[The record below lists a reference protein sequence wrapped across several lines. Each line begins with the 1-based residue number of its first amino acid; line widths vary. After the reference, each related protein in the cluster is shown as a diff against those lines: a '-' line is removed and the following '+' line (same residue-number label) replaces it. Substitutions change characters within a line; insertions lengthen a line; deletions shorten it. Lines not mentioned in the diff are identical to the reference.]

1 MNQNLLIAITV
12 AYCSGVNG
20 TILAQS
26 VDPSRAIEPIRPNLP
41 ALPQILPSVPPLKIE
56 PEPTL
61 PIQPFTEIEDK
72 IAVKEIEVLGST
84 VFSKAELDEVTK
96 PFIGKILTFEQL
108 LSVRSAINN
117 LYISHGYATS
127 GAFLPLQDFTFGRLQ
142 VQVVEGE
149 IESVEIKGLERLK
162 PSYVRARLEEATKAP
177 VSIAKLESALQLLQ
191 LNPLFK
197 NINADLSAGS
207 SPGRNVLLVNLQ
219 EAPPINAT
227 LVFDNKEPPSVGS
240 IGGTAVVSYDNLLGL
255 GDRASALVGITQ
267 GVNSYNL
274 SYDVPINARNGT
286 VGLRYSRGRNR
297 VVENL
302 FAPLDITGRAET
314 YAIDYRQPVILTPKE
329 ELAIGVSAQLRRSR
343 TFLFDDEPFSF
354 TQGPE
359 NGESKV
365 SVLRLNTDWVKRNSN
380 SLLAAS
386 STISLGLGIFDAT
399 TNDTGTDGRF
409 VSWQGQVQ
417 WLQAL
422 NDQKDAVAIARI
434 VAQLTP
440 NSLLPLEQFAIGGI
454 DSVRGYRTNQAV
466 ASNGFFGS
474 LEVRLPIVRP
484 DSGFGLIQLT
494 PFVDIGSVWGDN
506 SAETLLSIGLGLR
519 WQLGNSLSAQVN
531 WGIPLTSS
539 ADLGS
544 SLQDNGISFALQ
556 INPF

>member
-12 AYCSGVNG
+12 AYCSGIDG

-41 ALPQILPSVPPLKIE
+41 TLPQILPSVPPLKIE

-72 IAVKEIEVLGST
+72 VAVKEIEVLGST
-84 VFSKAELDEVTK
+84 VFSKAKLDEVTK
-96 PFIGKILTFEQL
+96 PFIGKTLTFEQL

-127 GAFLPLQDFTFGRLQ
+127 GAFLPVQDFTQGKLL

-162 PSYVRARLEEATKAP
+162 PSYLRSRLEEATKAP

-197 NINADLSAGS
+197 SINADLSAGS

-219 EAPPINAT
+219 EAPPINTT

-274 SYDVPINARNGT
+274 SYDVPVNARNGT

-297 VVENL
+297 VVENP

-329 ELAIGVSAQLRRSR
+329 ELAFGVSAQLRRSR
-343 TFLFDDEPFSF
+343 TFLFNDEPFSF

-359 NGESKV
+359 NGESKA
-365 SVLRLNTDWVKRNSN
+365 SVLRLNTDWVKRSSN
-380 SLLAAS
+380 NVLAAS
-386 STISLGLGIFDAT
+386 SSISLGLGIFDAT
-399 TNDTGTDGRF
+399 VNDTGTDGRF
-409 VSWQGQVQ
+409 VSWQGQFQ
-417 WLQAL
+417 WLRAL
-422 NDQKDAVAIARI
+422 NEEKDAVAIARI
-434 VAQLTP
+434 VTQLTP
-440 NSLLPLEQFAIGGI
+440 DSLLPLEQFAIGGI

-506 SAETLLSIGLGLR
+506 STATLLSTGLGFR

-531 WGIPLTSS
+531 WGIPLISS
-539 ADLGS
+539 SDLGS

>member
-1 MNQNLLIAITV
+1 MNQNLLIAIIV
-12 AYCSGVNG
+12 IYCSGIDG
-20 TILAQS
+20 TLLAQS
-26 VDPSRAIEPIRPNLP
+26 VDPSRTIEPIRPTLP
-41 ALPQILPSVPPLKIE
+41 TLPQMSPSVPSLKIE

-61 PIQPFTEIEDK
+61 PTQPFTEIEDK
-72 IAVKEIEVLGST
+72 VAVKEIEVLGST

-96 PFIGKILTFEQL
+96 PFIGKTLTFEQL

-117 LYISHGYATS
+117 LYISRGYATS

-162 PSYVRARLEEATKAP
+162 PSYVRSRLEEATKAP

-191 LNPLFK
+191 LNPLFTR
-197 NINADLSAGS
+197 IDADLSAGS
-207 SPGRNVLLVNLQ
+207 SPGRNVLLVDLQ
-219 EAPPINAT
+219 EAAPINAT

-240 IGGTAVVSYDNLLGL
+240 IGGTAVLSYDNVLGI

-267 GVNSYNL
+267 GVNSY
-274 SYDVPINARNGT
+274 SFGYEVPINTRNGT
-286 VGLRYSRGRNR
+286 IGLRYSRGRNR
-297 VVENL
+297 VIEEP
-302 FAPLDITGRAET
+302 FTPLDITGRAET
-314 YAIDYRQPVILTPKE
+314 YAIDYRQPIILTPKE
-329 ELAIGVSAQLRRSR
+329 ELAIGVSAGLRRSR

-354 TQGPE
+354 VEGPE
-359 NGESKV
+359 DGESKV
-365 SVLRLNTDWVKRNSN
+365 SALRLNTDWVRRNSN
-380 SLLAAS
+380 SVLAAS

-409 VSWQGQVQ
+409 VSWQGQIQ

-422 NDQKDAVAIARI
+422 NEQKDAVAIARV

-440 NSLLPLEQFAIGGI
+440 DSLLPLEQFAIGGI

-474 LEVRLPIVRP
+474 VEVRLPIVRP
-484 DSGFGLIQLT
+484 DSGFGLIQVT

-506 SAETLLSIGLGLR
+506 SAETLLSTGIGLR

-556 INPF
+556 LNPF